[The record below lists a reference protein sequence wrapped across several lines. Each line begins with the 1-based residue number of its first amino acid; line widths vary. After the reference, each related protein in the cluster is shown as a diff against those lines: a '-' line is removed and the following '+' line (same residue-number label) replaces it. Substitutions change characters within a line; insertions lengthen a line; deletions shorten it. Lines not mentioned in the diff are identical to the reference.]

1 MPQITAHN
9 KIVLKAMYGEGGTQ
23 NEEGI
28 AAAACNPGMNVVMT
42 TAVESMKRQTYTPGA
57 TSALGG
63 GAKVVKERAI
73 IGASVDEVIPSGD
86 DLLIHVAMPGDV
98 LQVLVASG
106 QTIAKGD
113 SLLAI
118 ASGLWNKAGATPPP
132 YGAAE
137 ALESSGGVALTAN
150 TLMRCRVL

>member
-9 KIVLKAMYGEGGTQ
+9 KIVLKASYGEGGTQ
-23 NEEGI
+23 HEEGI

-63 GAKVVKERAI
+63 GSKVVKERAI
-73 IGASVDEVIPSGD
+73 IGASVDETIPVGD